1 MNDAKKDIESYSVK
15 TAQLWKAESCN
26 LLKKYKDDKAG
37 FREILHSVV
46 GKSSGVLRNI
56 KKDDFASFA
65 EYVRKNFSKIESG
78 KFDIFSVE
86 NFSGKKP
93 TSFVSKICHIVNP
106 KDYPLIW
113 DENVRKAL
121 QIGTRRKEWQ
131 SKVEEFKSKQIGKKG
146 EELYKID
153 SELWSQG
160 ASL

>member
-15 TAQLWKAESCN
+15 TAQLWKVESN
-26 LLKKYKDDKAG
+26 ELLLKYKNDKTG

-46 GKSSGVLRNI
+46 GKGSGVLRNV
-56 KKDDFASFA
+56 KKDDFPSFA
-65 EYVRKNFSKIESG
+65 EYVRKNLSKIESG
-78 KFDIFSVE
+78 EYNIFSVE
-86 NFSGKKP
+86 RFSGKKP
-93 TSFVSKICHIVNP
+93 TSFISKICHIANP

-121 QIGTRRKEWQ
+121 KTGSSRKEWQ
-131 SKVEEFKSKQIGKKG
+131 NKLEEFKSKQKGKTD

-153 SELWSQG
+153 SNLWAQG